1 MLDGNA
7 TLDIADISTSH
18 GGARAFNSFALAG
31 MACRADPSG
40 ALLIE
45 DGRVMVVADLH
56 FEKASAYARRGVFLP
71 PYDTAA
77 TLARLAQAVARLVPR
92 AIVALGDSFHD
103 RCGAERLGAADAASL
118 RQLQRGRNWIWVAGN
133 HDPAAPRDLGGEAC
147 EEWRHGTLVLR
158 HEPQPNA
165 QPGEIAGHLHPVAR
179 IAGRG
184 ISLRRRCFVAD
195 ASRCVLPAFG
205 ALAGGLNLR
214 DPAFRPLF
222 AGPVMAHVLGRA
234 QVYAVRG
241 ARCLADA
248 NAPPSRF
255 FADPGTQPPAR
266 R

>member
-31 MACRADPSG
+31 MACRADPAG

-77 TLARLAQAVARLVPR
+77 TLARLAQAVARLAPR

-103 RCGAERLGAADAASL
+103 RSGAERLGSVDLAS
-118 RQLQRGRNWIWVAGN
+118 RRELQRGRDWIWVAGN
-133 HDPAAPRDLGGEAC
+133 HDPDAPLALGGTAC
-147 EEWRHGTLVLR
+147 EEWRHGALLLR
-158 HEPQPNA
+158 HEPQAGA
-165 QPGEIAGHLHPVAR
+165 QGEIAGHLHPVAR

-184 ISLRRRCFVAD
+184 VSLRRRCFVAD
-195 ASRCVLPAFG
+195 AHRCVLPAFG

-214 DPAFRPLF
+214 DPAFHPLF
-222 AGPVMAHVLGRA
+222 AGPVMAHVLGKA

-241 ARCLADA
+241 SRCLADA
-248 NAPPSRF
+248 A
-255 FADPGTQPPAR
+255 GW
-266 R
+266 